1 MIREINEKNN
11 TDIPEKSIHS
21 MNVSFQKIEN

>member
-1 MIREINEKNN
+1 MIKEINKKNN
-11 TDIPEKSIHS
+11 LNIPENSLHS